1 MALVDLKSK
10 LNEFGENNPN
20 NPYQEGDKKTDLQSK
35 VDIDNEKYLE
45 TGQKPKSELKGR
57 GSRYDRE
64 NTPKS
69 SIPRKESNT
78 LLSFG
83 RSIKEFVKDFG
94 LSAYDVPTSRT
105 YEDTIKRESADLGG
119 IDIVTEKGE
128 ERVTLGSLSRDI
140 KSIESS
146 VKAAKEV
153 LKGKVSKGIRTA
165 LEGTQENKLREYNA
179 KAYGKIK
186 LMGEPGRRVSNIDG
200 TLAKSFQG
208 PIKGGLRSKNVNRA
222 NIQSIESDIGIDRDL
237 VPFRFYDAYNDNNI
251 TFSAILSGIT
261 DTITPEYSDERY
273 IGRPDSVYVYQG
285 VTRAL
290 SFTFD
295 VYPQTRQE
303 MRPLWSK
310 INYLV
315 SLCYPNFESL
325 QAPGATSFGQAGR
338 SEKSGIYSPPQTM
351 VSPIVELTIGDMYR
365 NTPGFLSGVTMT
377 VQDGTT
383 WEFEDGVVNE
393 KGIRENSMKLPHYVQ
408 IACEFTYIGKH
419 IPTTGGKHFELN
431 WVEPGMSGEFD
442 RDIDR
447 HSVKQWLSKSSR
459 QMRRSSRALGRMTRR
474 ETRKL
479 NREMRRYD
487 KSLGLE
493 LDDDGSDVY
502 NIFD

>member
-146 VKAAKEV
+146 VIAAKEV

-222 NIQSIESDIGIDRDL
+222 NIQSIESDIGKDRDL

-261 DTITPEYSDERY
+261 DTITPEYSSERY

-285 VTRAL
+285 VSRAL

-325 QAPGATSFGQAGR
+325 QAPGATSFGVNQYLPVNHN
-338 SEKSGIYSPPQTM
+338 IDYSPPQTM

-393 KGIRENSMKLPHYVQ
+393 EGIRENSMKLPHYVQ

-442 RDIDR
+442 KTIFKIRTKEERRQDRRDRAFRKGKLDKEGRLLDR
-447 HSVKQWLSKSSR
+447 DAKRFEKWQ
-459 QMRRSSRALGRMTRR
+459 G
-474 ETRKL
+474 L
-479 NREMRRYD
+479 N
-487 KSLGLE
+487 
-493 LDDDGSDVY
+493 DDSDVY
-502 NIFD
+502 NMFD